1 MREKISFLF
10 LLLALTITHFLGAQE
25 YRSIDGFNNNLLQPE
40 WGTSNSMM
48 AYWSK
53 PDYAD
58 GIGQAKLDMTFN
70 KPNPREISN
79 RIFAQRSQNIPD
91 AIGWSDYVWVFAQ
104 FLYNDLIQVEYNP
117 VEILENIVV
126 PNNDAYFPPG
136 SVITMKRARA
146 ASGTGT
152 SVSNPRRHLNKTTS
166 FLDGS
171 AIYGYDEERAQ
182 WLRGE
187 RGKLRVSEGNF
198 LPWNTTTGEFNSPLD
213 PSAPY
218 MADATSSLRKM
229 FVTGDERANETPLLL
244 SLHTIFVREHNR
256 LAEQFAESHPEWSDE
271 RIYQESRKWVI
282 AFLQSI
288 VYNEWL
294 PTIGI
299 KLPQYRGYHIDKNPS
314 VSNEFSITAFKLGY
328 SLTNSKILRLDDNGQ
343 ELPQGHVSYRNAYF
357 NPYLITLGNGVE
369 PYLKG
374 MGVQLQQ
381 KMDNKM
387 VDELR
392 NMDLREISGTLVDLA
407 AKTINKGRDRGLPD
421 FNTIRRD
428 MGLPAYRTFIE
439 LTGSADEAKTLQE
452 VYGSL
457 EYLDPWVGMLSEK
470 RDRNVM
476 IGQTMSIM
484 IERQFTD
491 LRDSDRFYFENDP
504 AFSSRDLNEIR
515 NTKLQQIILRNTE
528 LTYLQKN
535 VFISSDADDFLTGPS
550 LEKVELNAAIYPNPT
565 EGNAFIKV
573 YTENDKW
580 VQIIISNSIGQ
591 QLSSRH
597 VQLFNGDNIID
608 LNMLG
613 RTFPQGMYHVMLRH
627 GNESN
632 VLKVVKK

>member
-1 MREKISFLF
+1 MREKITLLF
-10 LLLALTITHFLGAQE
+10 LLLALALTHILGAQE

-40 WGTSNSMM
+40 WGTGNSMM

-58 GIGQAKLDMTFN
+58 GIGQAKLDMAFN

-79 RIFAQRSQNIPD
+79 KIFAQSSQNIPD

-104 FLYNDLIQVEYNP
+104 FLYNDLIQVEDNP

-126 PNNDAYFPPG
+126 PNGDAYFPPG

-152 SVSNPRRHLNKTTS
+152 SVSNPRRHINRATS
-166 FLDGS
+166 YLDGS
-171 AIYGYDEERAQ
+171 AIYGFEEERAQ

-271 RIYQESRKWVI
+271 RIYQESRKWLI
-282 AFLQSI
+282 ALLQSI

-299 KLPQYRGYHIDKNPS
+299 RLPQYRGYHIDKNPS
-314 VSNEFSITAFKLGY
+314 ISNEFSVTAFKLGY

-343 ELPQGHVSYRNAYF
+343 ELPQGHVRYKDAYF

-381 KMDNKM
+381 KMDNKV
-387 VDELR
+387 VDDLR
-392 NMDLREISGTLVDLA
+392 NMDLREVSGALVDLA

-428 MGLPAYRTFIE
+428 MGLPVYRTFIE
-439 LTGSADEAKTLQE
+439 LTGSADEAKKLQE

-457 EYLDPWVGMLSEK
+457 ENLDPWVGMLSEK

-476 IGQTMSIM
+476 IGQTMAVM

-491 LRDSDRFYFENDP
+491 LRDGDRFYFENDP
-504 AFSSRDLNEIR
+504 TFSSRDLNEIR
-515 NTKLQQIILRNTE
+515 NTKLQQIILRNSE

-565 EGNAFIKV
+565 EGTAFIKV

-580 VQIIISNSIGQ
+580 VQIIISNTIGQ
-591 QLSSRH
+591 QLSSRQ

-613 RTFPQGMYHVMLRH
+613 RTFPPGMYHVMLRH

-632 VLKVVKK
+632 VLKVVKR